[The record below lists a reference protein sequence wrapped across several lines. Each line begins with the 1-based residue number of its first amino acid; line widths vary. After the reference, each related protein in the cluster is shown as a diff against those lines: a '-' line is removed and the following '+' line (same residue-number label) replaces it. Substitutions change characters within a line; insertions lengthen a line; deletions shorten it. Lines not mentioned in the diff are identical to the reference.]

1 MKWPKL
7 RAIVAASF
15 MAFATPLAHAAEA
28 MAPSALEGSSFIYAD
43 TPPPSAYDLRDGSS
57 LTPQFVSEDHAFI
70 AQGMK
75 SLLMLS
81 AVILLAYFCLKI
93 LKRFMDKSGFSS
105 SGDELKVLKR
115 VALDSKNS
123 VHIVQVNK
131 RYFLVG
137 TSEHTICNLAELNQ
151 EDIVQKPKKDLPTEV
166 SPHG

>member
-7 RAIVAASF
+7 RAIIAASF
-15 MAFATPLAHAAEA
+15 LAFATPAAYAEETF
-28 MAPSALEGSSFIYAD
+28 PTSLEGSSFIYAD
-43 TPPPSAYDLRDGSS
+43 TPPPSAYDLSDGGS
-57 LTPQFVSEDHAFI
+57 LKQHFVSEDHAFI

-105 SGDELKVLKR
+105 SGDDLKVLKR

-123 VHIVQVNK
+123 VHIVQVQK

-137 TSEHTICNLAELNQ
+137 TSEHSICNLAELNP
-151 EDIVQKPKKDLPTEV
+151 EDVAQKPVKDSPTEV